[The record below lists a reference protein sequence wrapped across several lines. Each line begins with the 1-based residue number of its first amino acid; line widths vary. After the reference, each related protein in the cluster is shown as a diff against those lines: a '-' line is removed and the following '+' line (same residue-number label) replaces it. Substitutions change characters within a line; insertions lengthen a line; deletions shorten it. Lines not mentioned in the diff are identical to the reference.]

1 MCTHRSVLKT
11 QLSSALGPHP
21 HWSPPVTRLVLLLG
35 WSSGHSTWVGS
46 SCRSSQDTG
55 SHRTAPVPTARGK
68 SDSILSSHA
77 PPHKHWRLQY
87 PYFPTQPAVRQLNE
101 NTALTSTS

>member
-1 MCTHRSVLKT
+1 MCTHHSVLKT

-46 SCRSSQDTG
+46 SRRSSQDTG
-55 SHRTAPVPTARGK
+55 SHRAAPLPTARGR

-77 PPHKHWRLQY
+77 PP
-87 PYFPTQPAVRQLNE
+87 TQTLEAPGPLFSHSACSQ
-101 NTALTSTS
+101 AAK